1 VQSARKEEQRVKIEN
16 CKVRIANRNSAGNLA
31 WVTSHYDGSSP
42 EQISPLLRRTAK
54 FSICIFQFAFFNFQ
68 CLSLLLPLCTLLL
81 ALGASVQAQT
91 VPDKTVASVTNGA
104 QAIPDLITYSDL
116 VWQLAL
122 EPGRAFNPRP
132 SSEELKQAMKTLED
146 QLLILQEA
154 RKLPLAETNEA
165 QKEFEDTVKKRR
177 DELAQAF
184 SSRARLEE
192 RMSRVGLTS
201 EQLDAIL
208 RDRVTIERYLAFRFR
223 AFALVSAREISD
235 RYEKEYGRLRN
246 SGRIVPTLDQARDRI
261 EHDLTEEKI
270 AEEIDKFIDSLR
282 DQPGTEIVILN
293 PV

>member
-1 VQSARKEEQRVKIEN
+1 VKIAN

-31 WVTSHYDGSSP
+31 WVKSHYDGSSP
-42 EQISPLLRRTAK
+42 EQISSPLRRTAK
-54 FSICIFQFAFFNFQ
+54 FSICIFQFAFSFQ
-68 CLSLLLPLCTLLL
+68 CRSLLLPFCTLLL
-81 ALGASVQAQT
+81 ALGALVQAQT

-132 SSEELKQAMKTLED
+132 SSEQLNQAMKTLED

-177 DELAQAF
+177 DELAQSF

-223 AFALVSAREISD
+223 AFALVSAKEISD
-235 RYEKEYGRLRN
+235 RYEKEVGRLRN